1 MKKWRR
7 RRHALV
13 TAIAQAI
20 LRPYSRL
27 KYGITIEKF
36 REQGKRNYLILYNH
50 QTAFDQFFVGM
61 AFRGP
66 LYYVA
71 SEDLFSLGFVSSL
84 LRYLVAPIPINKQ
97 TTDIRAVKNCLK
109 VAREGGSVAI
119 APEGNRT
126 FSGKTEY
133 MSPSIAFL
141 AKKLGLPI
149 ALYHIEGGFGVH
161 PRWSDMVRKGKMRA
175 HVSRVIEPKEYA
187 NLSHEELYAL
197 IKEGLSINEANE
209 RAVFKHKKRAEYIE
223 RVLYVCPHCGLST
236 FESHGARF
244 ACKKCG
250 REAEYTET
258 TALRGDFDFHFLN
271 DWYEYQTQY
280 LSSAMLEG
288 ELYRET
294 ARFSEVTLGKRKTVL
309 EKEATVCL
317 YADKLV
323 VGEHAFPFSE
333 IMTIAVL
340 GKNKLNIYHGKKV
353 YQLKGNK
360 RFNAVK
366 YVHIFYKSKGDSNG
380 EFWGL

>member
-7 RRHALV
+7 PRHAVV

-109 VAREGGSVAI
+109 VAREGGSIAI

-161 PRWSDMVRKGKMRA
+161 PRWSDVVRKGKMRA
-175 HVSRVIEPKEYA
+175 HVSRVIEPKEYE
-187 NLSHEELYAL
+187 NLSHEELFAL
-197 IKEGLSINEANE
+197 IKDGLSINEANE

-223 RVLYVCPHCGLST
+223 RVLYVCPHCGLSS

-250 REAEYTET
+250 REWEYTQT
-258 TALRGDFDFHFLN
+258 TALRGDFKFLN
-271 DWYEYQTQY
+271 DWYEYQMQY
-280 LSSAMLEG
+280 LSSATLEG

-317 YADKLV
+317 HADKLV
-323 VGEHAFPFSE
+323 AGEHVFPFSE

-353 YQLKGNK
+353 YQLKGDR

-366 YVHIFYKSKGDSNG
+366 YVHIFYKSKGASYG